1 MLIQIAGALTV
12 SSTINGVGKDDYVLL
27 DSDHTIVSPKTFVS
41 DMVSNFCIKN
51 QAFNGNFSP
60 LYPMVLSIQECR
72 DDVTAGLVSGYDLAK
87 FATDVVLKKGSAQNI
102 LQDLSMTSADVNGDL
117 NVAGQITIGGVNFDS
132 VVALNATETVR
143 GK

>member
-1 MLIQIAGALTV
+1 
-12 SSTINGVGKDDYVLL
+12 
-27 DSDHTIVSPKTFVS
+27 
-41 DMVSNFCIKN
+41 
-51 QAFNGNFSP
+51 
-60 LYPMVLSIQECR
+60 MVLSIQECR

-117 NVAGQITIGGVNFDS
+117 NVGGQITIGGVNFDS

-143 GK
+143 GKWA